1 MKSKPLLTAALLGL
15 GVTGSI
21 GAQANIINLNAS
33 ASAEQLAAN
42 LFTNS
47 LGAVSISNVN
57 YTGDVLQSGIFSTDG
72 NTFLDDLGLSSGI
85 VLSTGSVFDAVST
98 TNTSN
103 RISTNFGNAGSDLV
117 SNVSG
122 RSSSDGVTLSFNFEI
137 DNIDTA
143 GEFFFPTIDIDVVF
157 ASDEYQFF
165 NGQGFSEP
173 NDLAVISIDGGNFF
187 GDALSVDR
195 INRQG
200 DLANLFNSN
209 LNEDAAIGTGL
220 DGGFAT
226 EADGFSDLI
235 SFSQVLFDST
245 SSTHTLEISIAD
257 AGLFGSGDSFIFLA
271 INSPDLPT
279 VTRPPVAVPEL
290 NAKSGSI
297 VAFLLVGLL
306 LLRSESSRRKS
317 TLSTQFA

>member
-1 MKSKPLLTAALLGL
+1 MKSKPLLTAVLLGL

-21 GAQANIINLNAS
+21 SAQANIINLNAS

-47 LGAVSISNVN
+47 LGAVSISNVS

-85 VLSTGSVFDAVST
+85 VLSTGSVFDAVGT

-103 RISTNFGNAGSDLV
+103 RISTNFGNVGSDLV
-117 SNVSG
+117 SSVSG
-122 RSSSDGVTLSFNFEI
+122 GSSSDGVTLSFNFEI
-137 DNIDTA
+137 DNIDEE
-143 GEFFFPTIDIDVVF
+143 GEFFFPTLDIDLVF

-173 NDLAVISIDGGNFF
+173 NDLAVISADGGSVFRDF
-187 GDALSVDR
+187 LSVRGIRDGR
-195 INRQG
+195 
-200 DLANLFNSN
+200 LSNLFNSN
-209 LNEDAAIGTGL
+209 LIEDAAIGTGL

-235 SFSQVLFDST
+235 SFSQILFDST

-257 AGLFGSGDSFIFLA
+257 VGLFGTGDSFIFLA
-271 INSPDLPT
+271 INSPDLPR
-279 VTRPPVAVPEL
+279 VTRPPEPVPEL

-297 VAFLLVGLL
+297 VAFLLMGLL

-317 TLSTQFA
+317 TFSTQFA